1 MMDFIQSW
9 FSLALVPLTSVITW
23 WAARHK
29 RNAEQAQLDND
40 TVNDLRKTVDDCVEQ
55 NKRLYDQ
62 IFELRVDYS
71 QVKNECIELAFKNQQ
86 LAQTID
92 MLKRAN
98 EELNQT
104 IDALRNEN
112 EQLRK
117 LLSPCNTNLQSR

>member
-1 MMDFIQSW
+1 MTDFIQSW
-9 FSLALVPLTSVITW
+9 FSLVLVPLTSVITW

-29 RNAEQAQLDND
+29 RNAEEAQLDND

-55 NKRLYDQ
+55 NKRLYDK

-117 LLSPCNTNLQSR
+117 LISPCNTNSQSK

>member
-1 MMDFIQSW
+1 MESLQNW
-9 FSLALVPLTSVITW
+9 FSLALVPLTSIVTW
-23 WAARHK
+23 WAARRK

-112 EQLRK
+112 EQLRI
-117 LLSPCNTNLQSR
+117 LLSPCNTNSQSR

>member
-1 MMDFIQSW
+1 MMDLIQNW
-9 FSLALVPLTSVITW
+9 FTLVLVPLTSIITW

-29 RNAEQAQLDND
+29 RNTEEAQLDND
-40 TVNDLRKTVDDCVEQ
+40 TVNDLRKTVGDCVEQ
-55 NKRLYDQ
+55 NKRLYDK

-104 IDALRNEN
+104 IEALRKEN

-117 LLSPCNTNLQSR
+117 LISPCSTNSPSK

>member
-1 MMDFIQSW
+1 MELLQNW
-9 FSLALVPLTSVITW
+9 FSLALVPLTSIVTW
-23 WAARHK
+23 WAARRK
-29 RNAEQAQLDND
+29 RNAEQAQLDNV

-112 EQLRK
+112 EQLRI
-117 LLSPCNTNLQSR
+117 LLSPCNTNSQSR